1 MRRHYVATILTL
13 GVLVGTSGL
22 PVPAFAQGQP
32 ALAPG
37 PLRDRAASERPTS
50 LRDLFAETID
60 DFRRLPSVESAT
72 ILSIGAVGATVG
84 GGFDTDVTSSLSS
97 SRDLGR
103 FVHAGESMGSAQ
115 TQAAAALATYV
126 VGRALDHP
134 RTAAVGADLISA
146 QIVTQ
151 TLNGAIKLSV
161 GRNRP
166 DGTEFSFPSGHAST
180 AFATATV
187 LQRHL
192 GWKVGAPAYAL
203 AAYVA
208 TSRVQMKRHF
218 LSDVTF
224 GAALGIVAGRSVTVG
239 RGAACFALAPT
250 PALGGG
256 GVQFTW
262 VGE

>member
-1 MRRHYVATILTL
+1 MSRHIAAAILTVS
-13 GVLVGTSGL
+13 VLAGPAVL
-22 PVPAFAQGQP
+22 PSPAFGQVQ
-32 ALAPG
+32 PG
-37 PLRDRAASERPTS
+37 SSS
-50 LRDLFAETID
+50 LGDLFADTLD
-60 DFRRLPSVESAT
+60 DFRRLPSVESVT
-72 ILSIGAVGATVG
+72 ILSIGAVGASIG
-84 GGFDTDVTSSLSS
+84 GGFDTDVTSTLSS

-103 FVHAGESMGSAQ
+103 FFGAGESMGSAQ
-115 TQAAAALATYV
+115 TQAAAAMATYL
-126 VGRALDHP
+126 VGRAIDHP
-134 RTAAVGADLISA
+134 RMAAVGADLVSV

-151 TLNGAIKLSV
+151 ALNGAIKLSV

-166 DGTEFSFPSGHAST
+166 DGTDYSFPSGHSST

-192 GWKVGAPAYAL
+192 GWKVGVPAYAL
-203 AAYVA
+203 ATYVA
-208 TSRVQMKRHF
+208 TSRVQVKRHF

-239 RGAACFALAPT
+239 RGAARFAVAPT

-262 VGE
+262 IGE